1 MAFSLARFHVAMS
14 IWNILSPFNFMF
26 WGFVFWACTLWKMV
40 DPWIHLCWLVSKKWH
55 RHHSAG
61 QPLNLDP
68 AKVVRNKSRS
78 SIFPSSLSLL
88 YYIYIHMIQVP
99 CVSNGYSFWTWYL
112 DPQLISAQLLGN
124 SIIDTLLTMKNY
136 LLNSTGWTLSVYSD
150 WSRPGRLE
158 RKKLYTHWSCGWN
171 SGFSYTVVCIS
182 AWK

>member
-1 MAFSLARFHVAMS
+1 MLDGWRLASKNFTHDETHSCENFTAPSVAMLVDGSSSESWKDQKPKFVSTDRFLEKTGGPNSESIANAMAFSLARFHVAMS

-88 YYIYIHMIQVP
+88 YYIYIYIWFRYHV
-99 CVSNGYSFWTWYL
+99 
-112 DPQLISAQLLGN
+112 
-124 SIIDTLLTMKNY
+124 
-136 LLNSTGWTLSVYSD
+136 
-150 WSRPGRLE
+150 
-158 RKKLYTHWSCGWN
+158 
-171 SGFSYTVVCIS
+171 
-182 AWK
+182 